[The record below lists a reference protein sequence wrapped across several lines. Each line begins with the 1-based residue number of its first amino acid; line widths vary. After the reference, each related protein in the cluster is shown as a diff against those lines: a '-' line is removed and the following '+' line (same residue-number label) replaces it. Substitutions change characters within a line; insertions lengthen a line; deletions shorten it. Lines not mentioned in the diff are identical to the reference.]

1 MIFTAPLSHWR
12 LAGKQEP
19 NQTDKSVLSIH
30 PKLSTFDANR
40 DIYLTNLCLFT
51 VFVNSV

>member
-1 MIFTAPLSHWR
+1 MIFAAPQSHWR

-19 NQTDKSVLSIH
+19 NETAKSVLDL
-30 PKLSTFDANR
+30 PKLSTFDGNR